1 MPPCICLADYEHA
14 ARACIDAVTW
24 EYIES
29 GAADELTLRANVDA
43 WQRLRI
49 VPRHLRNVP
58 AIDTRCTLLG
68 HELTH
73 PVLLAPIACHGLVHP
88 DAELATARGAR
99 AAGAGMVLSSYAT
112 LPVEDVARDAP
123 PLFWFQLYVQDRYA
137 TTAVIRRAASAGC
150 SAIVITIDTPVSGAR
165 DRQARA
171 GFEFPT
177 DLPHITGVAAAQHP
191 LTWDDLGWIREAAS
205 LPLVLKGVL
214 HPDDAEL
221 AIAAGAD
228 AIIVSNHGGRNLDTT
243 PATIDALPRIV
254 DRVAGRI
261 PVLVDGGIRRGTD
274 VLKALAHGADAV
286 LIGRPY
292 IHGLAVDGAQG
303 VQAVIDILRRE
314 LELAMMLCGSA
325 AIADVDRK
333 LFF

>member
-1 MPPCICLADYEHA
+1 MPPHISLADYQHA
-14 ARACIDAVTW
+14 ARERIDAATW

-29 GAADELTLRANVDA
+29 GAADEITLRANIEA

-58 AIDTRCTLLG
+58 AVDTRCTLLG
-68 HELTH
+68 HELAH
-73 PVLLAPIACHGLVHP
+73 PVLLAPIACHGLVHA

-112 LPVEDVARDAP
+112 MPVEDVAPEAP
-123 PLFWFQLYVQDRYA
+123 PLFWFQLYVQDRDA

-177 DLPHITGVAAAQHP
+177 DLPHITGIPAAQHP
-191 LTWDDLGWIREAAS
+191 LTWQDLGWIREAAS
-205 LPLVLKGVL
+205 LPVILKGVL

-221 AIAAGAD
+221 AVKAGAEG
-228 AIIVSNHGGRNLDTT
+228 IIVSNHGGRNLDTT

-292 IHGLAVDGAQG
+292 IHGLAVDGATG

-314 LELAMMLCGSA
+314 LELAMMLCGYGASA
-325 AIADVDRK
+325 EVDRT

>member
-1 MPPCICLADYEHA
+1 MPAYISLADYEQA
-14 ARACIDAVTW
+14 ARARIDAAAW

-29 GAADELTLRANVDA
+29 GAADEITLRANIEA
-43 WQRLRI
+43 YQRLRI
-49 VPRHLRNVP
+49 VPRHLRSVP
-58 AIDTRCTLLG
+58 AVDTRRTLLG
-68 HELTH
+68 HELGY
-73 PVLLAPIACHGLVHP
+73 PILLAPIACHGLVHP

-112 LPVEDVARDAP
+112 MPVEDVAGEAP
-123 PLFWFQLYVQDRYA
+123 PLFWFQLYVQDRDA
-137 TTAVIRRAASAGC
+137 TTAVIQRAASAGC

-171 GFEFPT
+171 GFEFPA

-191 LTWDDLGWIREAAS
+191 LTWDDLGWIRDAAS

-214 HPDDAEL
+214 HAEDAEL

-228 AIIVSNHGGRNLDTT
+228 AIIVSNHGGRNLDTA
-243 PATIDALPRIV
+243 PATIDALPRITE
-254 DRVAGRI
+254 RVAGRI
-261 PVLVDGGIRRGTD
+261 PVLIDGGIRRGTD
-274 VLKALAHGADAV
+274 VLKALAYGADAV

-292 IHGLAVDGAQG
+292 LHGLAVDGAQG
-303 VQAVIDILRRE
+303 VQAVVDILRRE
-314 LELAMMLCGSA
+314 LELAMMLCGCASV
-325 AIADVDRK
+325 ADVDRT

>member
-1 MPPCICLADYEHA
+1 MPPHICLADYEHA

-29 GAADELTLRANVDA
+29 GAADELTLRANVEA

-58 AIDTRCTLLG
+58 AVDTRCTLLG
-68 HELTH
+68 HALAH
-73 PVLLAPIACHGLVHP
+73 PVLLAPIACHGLVHA

-112 LPVEDVARDAP
+112 MPVEDVAHEAP
-123 PLFWFQLYVQDRYA
+123 PLFWFQLYVQDRDA
-137 TTAVIRRAASAGC
+137 TTSVIRRAASAGC

-165 DRQARA
+165 DRQVRA
-171 GFEFPT
+171 GFEFPA
-177 DLPHITGVAAAQHP
+177 DLPHITGIPAAQHP
-191 LTWDDLGWIREAAS
+191 LTWDDLGWIRETAS

-221 AIAAGAD
+221 AVAAGAD

-254 DRVAGRI
+254 DRVAGRV

-292 IHGLAVDGAQG
+292 IHGLAVDGATG

-314 LELAMMLCGSA
+314 LELAMMLCGYGA
-325 AIADVDRK
+325 VADVDRT